1 MILVLASESPRRRQ
15 LLDELGIRFKVEPAD
30 IDELA
35 EEADPR
41 QLVLHNCE
49 LKAAEVAARHPDSP
63 VLGADTTVSID
74 GCVLNKPAGLAQAR
88 VMLKRLS
95 GRTHVVYTGICL
107 IFRDRGI
114 RESLCVSS
122 EVTFQELDEGRIE
135 RYFKIVDPLDK
146 AGAYGIQEGRELIIE
161 SYRGSLSNIM
171 GLPVEE
177 TINMLE
183 TFGLFESLIVAH
195 K

>member
-1 MILVLASESPRRRQ
+1 MNLFLASASPRRRQ
-15 LLDELGIRFKVEPAD
+15 LLDELGVRFTIEPAEV
-30 IDELA
+30 DELA
-35 EEADPR
+35 EDADPR

-49 LKAAEVAARHPDSP
+49 LKADAVAARHPDSP
-63 VLGADTTVSID
+63 VLGADTTVAID
-74 GCVLNKPAGLAQAR
+74 GCVLNKPADLAQAR
-88 VMLKRLS
+88 IMLNRLS
-95 GRTHVVYTGICL
+95 DRTHVVHTGICL
-107 IFRDRGI
+107 IFRARGI
-114 RESLCVSS
+114 RESRCVSS
-122 EVTFQELDEGRIE
+122 EVTFHELDEGRIE

-177 TINMLE
+177 TI
-183 TFGLFESLIVAH
+183 GLLKEFDLIELL

>member
-1 MILVLASESPRRRQ
+1 MNLFLASVSPRRRQ
-15 LLDELGIRFKVEPAD
+15 LLDELGIRFKVEPAEV
-30 IDELA
+30 DELA
-35 EEADPR
+35 EDADPR

-49 LKAAEVAARHPDSP
+49 LKADAVAERHPDSP
-63 VLGADTTVSID
+63 VLGADTTVAID
-74 GCVLNKPAGLAQAR
+74 GCVLNKPANLAQAR
-88 VMLKRLS
+88 AMLERLS
-95 GRTHVVYTGICL
+95 GRTHVVHTGICL
-107 IFRDRGI
+107 IFRARSI
-114 RESLCVSS
+114 MKARCVSS
-122 EVTFQELDEGRIE
+122 EVTFHELDEGRIE

-177 TINMLE
+177 TI
-183 TFGLFESLIVAH
+183 GLLKEFDLIELL